1 VKDWDRA
8 DTLFTLLLLIA
19 VAVMSCGSE
28 PFWKVLYIDSAIFT
42 VDND

>member
-1 VKDWDRA
+1 MKDWDSA
-8 DTLFTLLLLIA
+8 DTVFLLLLIVA
-19 VAVMSCGSE
+19 VAAMSYGSE